1 MINSLKQ
8 VKLNLS
14 YLDQKIK
21 KARVSSPMPSSL
33 STYYL
38 TSSTQWWWS
47 TQCLFF
53 LINKFFS
60 LSKIIIVWYWEVQ
73 NKIQLLRTTALRYCV
88 GLCRTSAGI
97 SHRYTYVQSLLNPS
111 PTSTPLGCHR
121 ALDWA
126 PCFTEQILPGYLFC
140 IWNVYIAMLF
150 SQFIPLSPSPTVST
164 SLFTLSASPLLP
176 CK

>member
-1 MINSLKQ
+1 M
-8 VKLNLS
+8 
-14 YLDQKIK
+14 
-21 KARVSSPMPSSL
+21 SL

-88 GLCRTSAGI
+88 GLCRTGKIFLINGQIA
-97 SHRYTYVQSLLNPS
+97 Q
-111 PTSTPLGCHR
+111 
-121 ALDWA
+121 WA
-126 PCFTEQILPGYLFC
+126 AWTTMHASFAFTI
-140 IWNVYIAMLF
+140 
-150 SQFIPLSPSPTVST
+150 SPSNEYSGLISFSMGWFD
-164 SLFTLSASPLLP
+164 SLAIPGTLKSSPEPHWKHQFFGSQPSLWPNSYICTRPLEKP
-176 CK
+176 QLWQ